1 VNDLACV
8 AKRDGCVP
16 LGLLDGATLRTT
28 AKKDQVITHDMVQ
41 LKTDTMLYHL
51 RRIQDEVLPPTEVSR
66 N

>member
-1 VNDLACV
+1 V

-16 LGLLDGATLRTT
+16 LGLLDGATLRTNV
-28 AKKDQVITHDMVQ
+28 KKDQVITHDMVQ